1 MFEIGHIG
9 CYRAHVIVWELTM
22 GIGQSLTFGK
32 ITEFV
37 KLYYWVIDE
46 PRVFQ
51 I

>member
-9 CYRAHVIVWELTM
+9 CSYAHVMVWELTM

-32 ITEFV
+32 ITKIV
-37 KLYYWVIDE
+37 KLYYWVRDE
-46 PRVFQ
+46 PCGFQ